1 MALLDNGLKIGTGL
15 AIGLGVLILAP
26 AVAPAVAA
34 VVKPLAKASIKS
46 CILLFEKTQELIAE
60 AKESVE
66 DLAAEAHAE
75 LVQEKLQQTSTT
87 VSGAAGD
94 EANA

>member
-1 MALLDNGLKIGTGL
+1 MALFDNGLKIGAGL

-26 AVAPAVAA
+26 AIAPAVAA

-46 CILLFEKTQELIAE
+46 GILLFEKAQELIAE

-66 DLAAEAHAE
+66 DLAAEAQAE
-75 LVQEKLQQTSTT
+75 IVHERKQTATQAPGGT
-87 VSGAAGD
+87 DGD
-94 EANA
+94 ANPQ